1 MTETERKHLA
11 LENRDSSD
19 VTLRDYVR
27 VVWRRKWIVIGMT
40 VLLMALALGYSMAK
54 TPLYQA
60 SATLI
65 YENQLDLSNPLSTGS
80 YVDPTQRQI
89 ELSSVSSVIT
99 SPDLI
104 KSAWALMSRSGAV
117 PGFSVSAAPA
127 STGGQ
132 TDASTVLI
140 TAVSPS
146 AQTAASAANAY
157 ATAFT
162 ALRKAQAQAQVRQAE
177 QVVQSKLDTFK
188 SDVSR
193 QSADYV
199 TLLQRLQDLQILE
212 ATVTGNFRVLVP
224 ATRPSQPFSPRP
236 VRNIAMGFAAGLI
249 IGIGIALLLEQF
261 DTRVRSKNEAVAI
274 LGMPVVGNIRK
285 LSAKELRE
293 QPLLVLG
300 GAHNPAAESIRKLRG
315 NLDFANVDGDLR
327 SLVITSALQH
337 EGKSLLVCN
346 LALSLAATGVRVVL
360 VDGDLRRPQVH
371 AYLGLPNGT
380 GLSTVLTGRGDLTE
394 TLCTRRV
401 GPRLTTVRKGG
412 DVQAEPDGDERL
424 YVLTSGPL
432 PPNAAELV
440 ASKSFAGIVAE
451 LRSSF
456 DLVIVDA
463 PSILAVG
470 DAAAIAA
477 CVDGVVFLVDLTRAR
492 RPLLEEAAAQVE
504 QMPCRKVGLVLVNAV
519 PTHRYAHDHYSYEA
533 QEPMPLNFPSSTG
546 GARGGAQ
553 S

>member
-1 MTETERKHLA
+1 LA
-11 LENRDSSD
+11 VEKRDSPD
-19 VTLRDYVR
+19 VTLRDYAR
-27 VVWRRKWIVIGMT
+27 VVWRRKWIVIGT
-40 VLLMALALGYSMAK
+40 TLLFLALALGYSFAK

-65 YENQLDLSNPLSTGS
+65 YENQLDLSNPLSTGA

-89 ELSSVSSVIT
+89 ELSSVGSVIT

-104 KSAWALMSRSGAV
+104 KDARALMSRSGPIADY
-117 PGFSVSAAPA
+117 SVSAAPQA
-127 STGGQ
+127 TTGQG
-132 TDASTVLI
+132 DASTVVI

-157 ATAFT
+157 AAAFA
-162 ALRKAQAQAQVRQAE
+162 ALRKAQAQTQVRQAE
-177 QVVQSKLDTFK
+177 QVVQSKLDSFE

-193 QSADYV
+193 QSADYL

-224 ATRPSQPFSPRP
+224 ATRPSEPFSPQP
-236 VRNIAMGFAAGLI
+236 ARNAAMGLAAGLV

-261 DTRVRSKNEAVAI
+261 DTRVRSRGEAAAI
-274 LGMPVVGNIRK
+274 FGMPVVGSIRK
-285 LSAKELRE
+285 LSAKAVDE
-293 QPLLVLG
+293 QPLIVLG
-300 GAHNPAAESIRKLRG
+300 SSHNAAAESIRKLRG
-315 NLDFANVDGDLR
+315 NLEFANVDGDLR
-327 SLVITSALQH
+327 SLVITSSLQH

-371 AYLGLPNGT
+371 AYLKLPNGK
-380 GLSTVLTGRGDLTE
+380 GISTVLTGRSDLSE
-394 TLCTRRV
+394 TVCSRAV
-401 GPRLTTVRKGG
+401 GPRLTAVRKPG
-412 DVQAEPDGDERL
+412 DVGAERDGDERL
-424 YVLTSGPL
+424 YVLTSGPR

-440 ASKSFAGIVAE
+440 ASKSFAGIIEE
-451 LRSSF
+451 LKSSY

-463 PSILAVG
+463 PSVLAVG

-477 CVDGVVFLVDLTRAR
+477 CVDGVVFVVDMTRAR

-504 QMPCRKVGLVLVNAV
+504 QMPCRKVGLVLISAA
-519 PTHRYAHDHYSYEA
+519 PSHRYSHDHYSYIQDPIPPTVSA
-533 QEPMPLNFPSSTG
+533 RSLGQRGSTQ
-546 GARGGAQ
+546 A
-553 S
+553 